1 MTERPKIL
9 IVDDEERNIK
19 LLKGMLALEGY
30 DIFGAL
36 EGEEALKLVY
46 DEYPDLI
53 LLDVMMPGMDGFEV
67 SRRLKED
74 EKTRMIPVVMVTA
87 LMEKEYRIKALESG
101 ADDFLTK
108 PVDNSE
114 LLARVKS
121 LLRIKSY
128 HDELADSYRMMAAK
142 NEELHELEEM
152 KDGLTHMIIHDLRSP
167 VSAISMSLELLV
179 LDNQDLSERQ
189 LNIVKQCLSSC
200 SNLDMQVCSLLD
212 INKMEEGKLV
222 LKKEMTDIVD
232 MIGHVLEEF
241 MERIK
246 SRHIS
251 LSFPRPDNISP
262 VPVDRKLM
270 ERVIANLMSNATR
283 HAPDQGRIDL
293 TIDFHREK
301 SNVALRIRDNGP
313 GLPPEYH
320 QKIFEKFAQVGL
332 KKQNV
337 SVGSSGLGLAFCK
350 MAVEAHDG
358 RIWVESEGDGRG
370 CAFFFEVPA

>member
-189 LNIVKQCLSSC
+189 LDTVKQCLSFC
-200 SNLDMQVCSLLD
+200 SNLDMQICSLLD